1 MASFDFLSK
10 LRGRMQRLFGDVTS
24 GIKNSVKPLEVAS
37 PKGPNYASDMPGDP
51 SINYEGPGPRPTNP
65 VPTST
70 PTAMPTVTPTPTSV
84 PTSSQLPSGTG
95 TAMDYITAKTPP
107 GMSLEQAF
115 PALSNEDFM
124 TAIVEADRQR
134 QGLSNLLLLQ
144 GFFESTLGRNTPNI
158 FGVKPGGESQG
169 FASPMDALEYQ
180 LSPSVLGGGANPNMD
195 ILSSQEPLT
204 RDDITNLYRSYDPPG
219 LYLNNLLSALGVM
232 AE

>member
-1 MASFDFLSK
+1 MPSFDFLSK
-10 LRGRMQRLFGDVTS
+10 LRGRMERLFGDVTS
-24 GIKNSVKPLEVAS
+24 GIRNSVKPLEVA
-37 PKGPNYASDMPGDP
+37 DP
-51 SINYEGPGPRPTNP
+51 RGPGYVSGLPNDPPTNP
-65 VPTST
+65 MPTSTST
-70 PTAMPTVTPTPTSV
+70 PTPTVTPTPTSI
-84 PTSSQLPSGTG
+84 PMPSQLPSGTG
-95 TAMDYITAKTPP
+95 TAMDYITSKTPP

-124 TAIVEADRQR
+124 TAIAEADRQR

-204 RDDITNLYRSYDPPG
+204 RDDIINLYRSYDPPG